1 MKNVLKFL
9 GGVLLIVLLS
19 LAGAWITALAINVL
33 LLPIIFAMT
42 GVQLVAITLGQSFA
56 LTVVLA
62 CFKSLST
69 ADDKNE
75 QTGAEMF
82 IATVLKFVIFA
93 IIILVLIAIASL
105 FV

>member
-1 MKNVLKFL
+1 MKSLLKIL
-9 GGVLLIVLLS
+9 GGVLLIALLS

-62 CFKSLST
+62 CFKTLST
-69 ADDKNE
+69 TDSKSE
-75 QTGAEMF
+75 QTGAE
-82 IATVLKFVIFA
+82 ILLATVLKFVIFA
-93 IIILVLIAIASL
+93 VIILILIAIATL